1 MNNLIAKTIDLR
13 SGTPESKRQEIR
25 EYFLKTWA
33 IDELLYT
40 QLKSDAAFYHRGDPL
55 RHIILFYLGHTAVFF
70 INKLYLARIIDKRIN
85 PKFESIFAIGVDEMS
100 WDDLDNNH
108 YDWPPV
114 SEVRDY
120 RDEAKKIILRVI
132 DHTPLQLPIG
142 RENPFW
148 MIMMGIEHERIHLE
162 TSSVLIR
169 QLPLE
174 LLIPGL
180 FGARCPDAGAAPENG
195 LIPVP
200 GARMMLGK
208 PADHPL
214 YGWDNEYGHSE
225 EEVADFAAA
234 RYLTSNG
241 EYLAFIEDGGY
252 HTQDYWTEEG
262 WNWRNFKKAE
272 MPLFWRKDEKGY
284 RLRLVAEEIDMPWNW
299 PVEVNYLEAK
309 AFCNWK
315 SAQTGKTYR
324 LPTEAEWYRLHEEV
338 QLSEVTAWKQ
348 APGNI
353 NLEHFTSPCP
363 VDRFEQGAFFDVIG
377 NVWQWTE
384 TPITGYPGFSVH
396 PMYDDFSTP
405 TFDGKHN
412 LIKGGS
418 WISTGNEATIHSRYA
433 FRRHFYQHAGFRY
446 IQSDAPVKIQQADY
460 ETDEEV
466 TRSCEENWG
475 DAFATE
481 CALPLQL
488 ADLVHDLLRGEHN
501 KRILDLNAGTGRL
514 AFELARTY
522 KDVTALDFTARMIR
536 IPIQLQEQGYVRYT
550 MKDEG
555 ELVFYRD
562 VVLADF
568 GLTEAKE
575 RILFMQAD
583 AMNLKPNYTGY
594 DLIVVPALL
603 EELSD
608 PGLFLS
614 QIHTR
619 LNDGGVLL
627 LASDYEWDLLKTK
640 RDKWPGGFKEDGEPV
655 TSLEGITK
663 ILEPHFTLQAEPL
676 ELKRLRKRSSRHTT
690 QQMLQVTIWK
700 KKMTIR

>member
-1 MNNLIAKTIDLR
+1 MKNLIAKTIDLR
-13 SGTPESKRQEIR
+13 SGDPEEKRSEIR
-25 EYFLKTWA
+25 DYFLKTWT
-33 IDELLYT
+33 IDELLYA
-40 QLKSDAAFYHRGDPL
+40 QLKSDEVFYHRGDPL
-55 RHIILFYLGHTAVFF
+55 RHIILFYLGHTAAFF
-70 INKLYLARIIDKRIN
+70 INKLYLARIIDRRIN

-114 SEVRDY
+114 SEVRTF
-120 RDEAKKIILRVI
+120 RDEAKKLILGVI
-132 DHTPLQLPIG
+132 DHTPLALPIG
-142 RENPFW
+142 WDNPFW

-180 FGARCPDAGAAPENG
+180 FGERCPITGAAPENE
-195 LIPVP
+195 LVPVT
-200 GARMMLGK
+200 GGIVKLGK
-208 PADHPL
+208 PSDHPL
-214 YGWDNEYGHSE
+214 YGWDNEYGNYE
-225 EEVADFAAA
+225 EDVADFAAA
-234 RYLTSNG
+234 KYLTSNG
-241 EYLAFIEDGGY
+241 EFLAFVEDKGY
-252 HTQDYWTEEG
+252 ETRQYWTEEG
-262 WNWRNFKKAE
+262 WNWRNFKQAS
-272 MPLFWRKDEKGY
+272 MPLFWRKNEKGY

-315 SAQTGKTYR
+315 SARTGNSFR
-324 LPTEAEWYRLHEEV
+324 LPTEAEWYRMHSV
-338 QLSEVTAWKQ
+338 AQLPEVTDWEQ

-363 VDRFEQGAFFDVIG
+363 VDMFKQGPFFDVIG

-384 TPITGYPGFSVH
+384 TPITGFPGFKVH

-446 IQSDAPVKIQQADY
+446 MQSDAPVKIQQADY

-466 TRSCEENWG
+466 TLSCEENWG
-475 DAFATE
+475 DAYTTGRS
-481 CALPLQL
+481 LPLQL
-488 ADLVHDLLRGEHN
+488 ADVVNDLLRGTSD
-501 KRILDLNAGTGRL
+501 KRILDLNADTGRL

-550 MKDEG
+550 LKDEG

-562 VVLADF
+562 VVLDDF
-568 GLTEAKE
+568 GLTPTKN

-583 AMNLKPNYTGY
+583 AMNLKLNYSGY
-594 DLIVVPALL
+594 DLIIAPALL

-608 PGLFLS
+608 PNRFLS

-619 LNDGGVLL
+619 LNNKGYFL
-627 LASDYEWDLLKTK
+627 LASDYGWDPQKTN
-640 RDKWPGGFKEDGEPV
+640 RDKWPGGFKKDGEPV
-655 TSLEGITK
+655 TSLEGIRK
-663 ILEPHFTLQAEPL
+663 ILEPNFELLADPL
-676 ELKRLRKRSSRHTT
+676 NVLRTRKRSSRITEHHL
-690 QQMLQVTIWK
+690 MQVTIWK
-700 KKMTIR
+700 KK